1 MKTKKQKRTLNRQVR
16 TDRRLGAEPLEGRIL
31 MAADMAW
38 SSVDQPSDEQADE
51 KADSAIT
58 SKETSSSETAKKP
71 TASKQHAKKTAVSL
85 PKEVKLELTEQT
97 AAQSDELAVSEE
109 ISGFDKGP
117 VSATDPGRVN
127 MEEKVNLQDLEDHQA
142 WFGDFVE
149 VFAANEAVFRE
160 VMDLGPANVF
170 GDNIARDNLTGR
182 FETGPDL
189 SLEGIGV
196 GESMAADKP
205 VIRWRGPSKQE
216 VRKIGKEME
225 EKYCNDT
232 DSNKEACM
240 QAYEWQFN
248 CEGTPSNPKPT
259 PVPEETSIWDD
270 IGDAISDAWDWICDF
285 FDTPAP
291 EDMQGDHPLP
301 ADLLTD
307 LATATAQ
314 AYHDLY
320 NLHEG
325 GDGRNPEYNPLAALV
340 AQAYSRQDLEDAV
353 SIGGGG
359 GCGQDDEGTTIDPNS
374 LRRTFTLSNT
384 IEGGC
389 MGPDDLF

>member
-1 MKTKKQKRTLNRQVR
+1 
-16 TDRRLGAEPLEGRIL
+16 
-31 MAADMAW
+31 
-38 SSVDQPSDEQADE
+38 
-51 KADSAIT
+51 
-58 SKETSSSETAKKP
+58 
-71 TASKQHAKKTAVSL
+71 
-85 PKEVKLELTEQT
+85 
-97 AAQSDELAVSEE
+97 
-109 ISGFDKGP
+109 
-117 VSATDPGRVN
+117 
-127 MEEKVNLQDLEDHQA
+127 
-142 WFGDFVE
+142 
-149 VFAANEAVFRE
+149 
-160 VMDLGPANVF
+160 
-170 GDNIARDNLTGR
+170 
-182 FETGPDL
+182 
-189 SLEGIGV
+189 
-196 GESMAADKP
+196 
-205 VIRWRGPSKQE
+205 
-216 VRKIGKEME
+216 ME